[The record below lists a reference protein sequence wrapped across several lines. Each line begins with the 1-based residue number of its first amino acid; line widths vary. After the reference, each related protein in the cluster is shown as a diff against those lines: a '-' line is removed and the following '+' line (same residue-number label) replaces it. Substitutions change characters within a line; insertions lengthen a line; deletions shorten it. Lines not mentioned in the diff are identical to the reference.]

1 MLAGALMAR
10 VNTNFLPLEHRAFI
24 LDRKVMYVSIAVWI
38 ASGAVWF
45 FVFAGH
51 ASKVRDL
58 TRQKSE
64 QEREKNA
71 VLAERAATTFPQSQI
86 QRLIDRFS
94 FIKKAMGA
102 NDFPWLRFYQS
113 LEDAMLSGEQGRRV
127 SILTLKRAGERLWTI
142 DGEAEDWKDATRF
155 EEQMVA
161 SSYLGKKNFSEV
173 RLLNY
178 RAAEKGYRFTLQFN
192 FEENL

>member
-1 MLAGALMAR
+1 MTR
-10 VNTNFLPLEHRAFI
+10 VNCNFLPLEQRAFI
-24 LDRKVMYVSIAVWI
+24 LDKKVMY
-38 ASGAVWF
+38 ASVAFWVGSMAVWF
-45 FVFAGH
+45 FVFVGH
-51 ASKVRDL
+51 TNKVKEL
-58 TRQKSE
+58 TGQKTV

-71 VLAERAATTFPQSQI
+71 VLAERAATTFPQAQI
-86 QRLIDRFS
+86 QRLIARFS
-94 FIKKAMGA
+94 FIKQAMGA

-113 LEDAMLSGEQGRRV
+113 VEDAMLSVDGGRKVGIV
-127 SILTLKRAGERLWTI
+127 SLKRAGEKLWTI
-142 DGEAEDWKDATRF
+142 DGEAEDWKDATRL

-161 SSYLGKKNFSEV
+161 STYLGKKNFSEV